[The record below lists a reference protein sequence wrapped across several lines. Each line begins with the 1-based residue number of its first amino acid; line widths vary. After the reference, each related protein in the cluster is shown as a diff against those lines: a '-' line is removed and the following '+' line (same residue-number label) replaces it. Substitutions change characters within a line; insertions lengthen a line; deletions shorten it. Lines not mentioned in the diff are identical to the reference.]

1 MSYRADP
8 DEDPSD
14 EDVQRF
20 GEGEATVRCP
30 DCGASVWAEADIC
43 PKCFTI
49 LTGDLPRRG
58 PLAVGFHRR
67 FKVVV
72 VLALLFL
79 FLGGFTVFRCSR
91 QREAVASRPSPPS
104 LHPDNAS

>member
-1 MSYRADP
+1 MTYRADP
-8 DEDPSD
+8 DEDPTD

-20 GEGEATVRCP
+20 GAGESTVRCP

-49 LTGDLPRRG
+49 LTGDSPRRG
-58 PLAVGFHRR
+58 PLAAGFHRR

-72 VLALLFL
+72 VLALVFL

-91 QREAVASRPSPPS
+91 QREAVARHTAPANLNPG
-104 LHPDNAS
+104 NAS